1 LDGYREFLKY
11 GIGEVVKENLLVK
24 IEYIIDLV
32 EKLSFQIDD
41 LEISDDQYKE
51 LDHLLTYINIEI
63 DRLKDEI

>member
-1 LDGYREFLKY
+1 MNDYRDFLKY

-24 IEYIIDLV
+24 IDYIIELMG
-32 EKLSFQIDD
+32 KLSFEIDE

-51 LDHLLTYINIEI
+51 LDHLLTHINIEI